1 LVFAPVDGEESRVMA
16 ITLPDARLLS
26 DEVLEAFRLR
36 AIHGCERGYTEA
48 EVAELLGV
56 ARETVSRWVSAY
68 RAGGP
73 AALPHD
79 RSGRP
84 VGSGRTLSDTQ
95 AAHLQQLLDHQSP
108 PDLGIAAPLW
118 SRRAVRELIRLEYGL
133 DMPVRTVGAYLR
145 RWGYTAKRPRRRSKD
160 QDPEEVREWLEEI
173 YPGIEAR
180 AAEEGA
186 AIHWCDE
193 TGIAADEHPGVGYAR
208 QGQRATAEVPD
219 PHLRVN
225 MISSITNA
233 GAVRFMTYTSTL
245 TAAVF
250 LTFLGR
256 LLRSTTGKVYV
267 IVDRLQAHLTPAV
280 FAWAEAHADRLELFH
295 LPPYVP
301 ELNAD
306 EYLNNDVK
314 GQVNAQGFPQS
325 KPQLRSR
332 LQTIM
337 RRLLH
342 LPEHVRNYFHHPC
355 VHYAAA
361 L

>member
-1 LVFAPVDGEESRVMA
+1 VYPILFAKVSAVVFFARRDGEKECVMA
-16 ITLPDARLLS
+16 PSLPDARLLS

-36 AIHGCERGYTEA
+36 AVHGCSLGYTEA

-68 RAGGP
+68 HAGGP
-73 AALPHD
+73 EALPHD

-84 VGSGRTLSDTQ
+84 VGTGRTLSDEQ

-108 PDLGIAAPLW
+108 EDLGIAAPLW
-118 SRRAVRELIRLEYGL
+118 SRRAVRALIRLEYGI

-173 YPGIEAR
+173 YPGIAAR
-180 AAEEGA
+180 AAAEDA
-186 AIHWCDE
+186 TIHWCDE
-193 TGIAADEHPGVGYAR
+193 TGVAADEHPGAGYAR
-208 QGQRATAEVPD
+208 AGQPATVDVPD

-250 LTFLGR
+250 LIFLER

-267 IVDRLQAHLTPAV
+267 IVDRLQAHLTPA
-280 FAWAEAHADRLELFH
+280 
-295 LPPYVP
+295 PYVP

-314 GQVNAQGFPQS
+314 GQVNAQGLPQS
-325 KPQLRSR
+325 KPELRSR
-332 LQTIM
+332 LQTFM
-337 RRLLH
+337 RRLAH
-342 LPEHVRNYFHHPC
+342 LPEHVRNYFQHPC
-355 VHYAAA
+355 IHYAAA

>member
-1 LVFAPVDGEESRVMA
+1 MA
-16 ITLPDARLLS
+16 IPLPDARLLS

-36 AIHGCERGYTEA
+36 AVHGCEQGYTEA
-48 EVAELLGV
+48 EVADLLGV

-68 RAGGP
+68 HAGGP
-73 AALPHD
+73 DALPHD

-84 VGSGRTLSDTQ
+84 VGSGRTLTDAQ
-95 AAHLQQLLDHQSP
+95 ASRLQQLLDQRSP
-108 PDLGIAAPLW
+108 ADFGIAAPLW
-118 SRRAVRELIRLEYGL
+118 SRRAVRELIRLECGI
-133 DMPVRTVGAYLR
+133 DMPVRTVGSYLR
-145 RWGYTAKRPRRRSKD
+145 RWGYTPKRPRRHSKD

-186 AIHWCDE
+186 TIHWCDE
-193 TGIAADEHPGVGYAR
+193 TGVAADEHPGRGYAR
-208 QGQRATAEVPD
+208 EGQPATVDVPN
-219 PHLRVN
+219 PHIRVN
-225 MISSITNA
+225 LISSLTNE

-250 LTFLGR
+250 LLFLER

-301 ELNAD
+301 ELNPD

-314 GQVNAQGFPQS
+314 GQVNAQGLPSS
-325 KPQLRSR
+325 KPELRSR
-332 LQTIM
+332 LQTFM
-337 RRLLH
+337 RHLVH
-342 LPEHVRNYFHHPC
+342 LPTHVRNYFKHTC
-355 VHYAAA
+355 IHYAAA

>member
-1 LVFAPVDGEESRVMA
+1 MA

-26 DEVLEAFRLR
+26 DEVLEALRLR
-36 AIHGCERGYTEA
+36 AVRGCEQGYTEA
-48 EVAELLGV
+48 AVAELLGV

-68 RAGGP
+68 RAGGTD
-73 AALPHD
+73 ALPHE

-84 VGSGRTLSDTQ
+84 VGSGRTLTDEQ
-95 AAHLQQLLDHQSP
+95 AGRVRQRLDGSSP
-108 PDLGIAAPLW
+108 EDLGIAAPLW
-118 SRRAVRELIRLEYGL
+118 SRRAVRELIRLECGIV
-133 DMPVRTVGAYLR
+133 MPVRTVGTYLR
-145 RWGYTAKRPRRRSKD
+145 RWGYTPKRPRRRSKD

-173 YPGIEAR
+173 YPGSEAR

-186 AIHWCDE
+186 TIHWCDE
-193 TGIAADEHPGVGYAR
+193 TGVAADAHPGRGYAR
-208 QGQRATAEVPD
+208 EGQPATVDVPN

-225 MISSITNA
+225 MIASITNA
-233 GAVRFMTYTSTL
+233 GAVHFMTYTSTL
-245 TAAVF
+245 TAALF
-250 LTFLGR
+250 LTFLER

-314 GQVNAQGFPQS
+314 GQVNAQGLPAS
-325 KPQLRSR
+325 KPELRSR
-332 LQTIM
+332 LQTFM
-337 RRLLH
+337 RHLAH
-342 LPEHVRNYFHHPC
+342 LPQHVRNYFKHPRI
-355 VHYAAA
+355 HYAAA